1 MHAPD
6 RTGQRRC
13 PLAAC
18 EADPVEI
25 VGDVQ
30 LPEPLIGR
38 TDELAALAAFVGE
51 QPRPA
56 ASFVLQGE
64 AGIGKTTL
72 WREGL
77 ALAEAAGYRV
87 LSCRPARP
95 EVQLSFAALGDL
107 LEPVLGEAGRLPPPQ
122 RRALQI
128 ALLQA
133 DGRGSH

>member
-13 PLAAC
+13 PLAVC

-56 ASFVLQGE
+56 ASFVFLGQ

-72 WREGL
+72 WRGGL
-77 ALAEAAGYRV
+77 ALAQATGNRV
-87 LSCRPARP
+87 LACQPARS
-95 EVQLSFAALGDL
+95 EAQLSFSS
-107 LEPVLGEAGRLPPPQ
+107 P
-122 RRALQI
+122 
-128 ALLQA
+128 
-133 DGRGSH
+133 